1 MRNLQ
6 IVNGV
11 ARGVTVAASIYEQT
25 VTVGPGGISTG
36 TPVTLP
42 SAETY
47 DSTELTVR
55 LNGQL
60 LENVIDYQYEGTVP
74 RTQVSFTFD
83 LVEGDRIVFR
93 KEQG

>member
-11 ARGVTVAASIYEQT
+11 SRGVTVAASIYEQA
-25 VTVGPGGISTG
+25 VTVGSGGISTG

-42 SAETY
+42 NSETY

-83 LVEGDRIVFR
+83 LLEGDRIVFR